1 MKLEGTFYAAE
12 TIKNYQCQTGPT
24 MGNSNYVYVTLPES
38 SFKATGTEM
47 TFNIQMDINKWFEE
61 ALNRLSKVDR
71 KKKMR
76 MRRKVRD
83 EVYFLLTWAQPT
95 PAMIINRWEERMSD
109 VFLAMPYGL
118 KDELLR
124 LLVKKMEIS

>member
-1 MKLEGTFYAAE
+1 MARLKDRD
-12 TIKNYQCQTGPT
+12 I
-24 MGNSNYVYVTLPES
+24 
-38 SFKATGTEM
+38 
-47 TFNIQMDINKWFEE
+47 MDINKWFEE

-83 EVYFLLTWAQPT
+83 EVYFLLTWAKPT
-95 PAMIINRWEERMSD
+95 PTMIINRWEERMSD

-124 LLVKKMEIS
+124 LLVKKMEMTK

>member
-1 MKLEGTFYAAE
+1 MAKLSDRD
-12 TIKNYQCQTGPT
+12 I
-24 MGNSNYVYVTLPES
+24 
-38 SFKATGTEM
+38 
-47 TFNIQMDINKWFEE
+47 MDINKWFDD

-83 EVYFLLTWAQPT
+83 EVYFLLTWAKPT
-95 PAMIINRWEERMSD
+95 PSMIINRWEERLSD
-109 VFLAMPYGL
+109 VLQAMPYGL

-124 LLVKKMEIS
+124 LLVKKMDMAN

>member
-1 MKLEGTFYAAE
+1 MARLRDRD
-12 TIKNYQCQTGPT
+12 I
-24 MGNSNYVYVTLPES
+24 
-38 SFKATGTEM
+38 
-47 TFNIQMDINKWFEE
+47 MDINKWFDE

-83 EVYFLLTWAQPT
+83 EVYFLLTWAKAT
-95 PAMIINRWEERMSD
+95 PSMIINRWEERMGD

-118 KDELLR
+118 KDDPLR
-124 LLVKKMEIS
+124 LLVKKVELP

>member
-1 MKLEGTFYAAE
+1 MAKLSDRD
-12 TIKNYQCQTGPT
+12 I
-24 MGNSNYVYVTLPES
+24 
-38 SFKATGTEM
+38 
-47 TFNIQMDINKWFEE
+47 MDINKWFDD

-83 EVYFLLTWAQPT
+83 EVYFLLTWAKPT
-95 PAMIINRWEERMSD
+95 PSMIINRWEERLND
-109 VFLAMPYGL
+109 VLQAMPYGL

-124 LLVKKMEIS
+124 LLVKKMDMAN